1 MPATQTTLRIA
12 SGEIAGTGADDVRI
26 YRGVPYAAPPV
37 GPLRWRPPQPVEPW
51 TGVRDCTRYGP
62 DPIQIVE
69 PVPLRR
75 SLAPTTSEDCLNLNI
90 WAPAEPVP
98 GGAPVVVY
106 FDFGGFIAGSASRER
121 NDGSAYARRG
131 VVCVAVNHR
140 MGVLGFLAHPA
151 LSAESPQGVSGNY
164 GFLDVIAALRWV
176 RDNIAAFGGNPD
188 RVIATGGSAGA
199 GISALLLTSPLAQ
212 GLVHGIIHRSGSSYR
227 PMHRLAEAEAAGSVL
242 GDDLAALR
250 ALPASEVLKLNDVV
264 DPASHPNVEAVRDL
278 LKITYQRPILDG
290 WVFERDVVDAYRSG
304 AFAHVPTILGTVA
317 NEAGGAITANIPVRT
332 VAQLRDY
339 LAQSFGPAFFDEA
352 WTYFGAANDAGV
364 PQGLADAWSDN
375 MYSSSAR
382 GLAKEIAT
390 RQPKTFRYLF
400 SHVGTHTLNPPA
412 HGNDMTY
419 VFGTGDFEERDR
431 RVSDAMLAA
440 FCNFAKTWDPN
451 GPGAPA
457 WSPYDPARENY
468 LTFAGDFAEGTRWR
482 TAQADF
488 IERYYEAR
496 LRRG

>member
-1 MPATQTTLRIA
+1 MTATQTTVRTA
-12 SGEIAGTGADDVRI
+12 SGEVAGTGTDVRV
-26 YRGVPYAAPPV
+26 YRGIPYAAPPV
-37 GPLRWRPPQPVEPW
+37 GPLRWCPPQPVRPW
-51 TGVRDCTRYGP
+51 SGVHDGSRYGA
-62 DPIQIVE
+62 DPIQIPD

-75 SLAPTTSEDCLNLNI
+75 SLAPAMSEDCLNLNV
-90 WAPAEPVP
+90 WAPAEAPP
-98 GGAPVVVY
+98 GGAPVIVY
-106 FDFGGFIAGSASRER
+106 FDFGGFIAGTASRER

-151 LSAESPQGVSGNY
+151 LSAESPHGVSGNY
-164 GFLDVIAALRWV
+164 GFLDAIAALRWV

-199 GISALLLTSPLAQ
+199 GISSLLLASPLAK

-227 PMHRLAEAEAAGSVL
+227 PMHRLADVEAAGSVV
-242 GDDLAALR
+242 GSDIAALR
-250 ALPASEVLKLNDVV
+250 ALPATDLLALNDVV
-264 DPASHPNVEAVRDL
+264 DPASHPNVEVVRDL
-278 LKITYQRPILDG
+278 MKMTNLRPILDG
-290 WVFERDVVDAYRSG
+290 WVFERDVIDAYRSG
-304 AFAHVPTILGTVA
+304 AFAAVPTILGTVA

-332 VAQLRDY
+332 TAQLRDY

-352 WTYFGAANDAGV
+352 WTYFGAASDAGV
-364 PQGLADAWSDN
+364 AQGLADAWSDN
-375 MYSSSAR
+375 MYSSSVR
-382 GLAKEIAT
+382 GLAQEIAK

-400 SHVGTHTLNPPA
+400 SHVGAHTLNPPA

-431 RVSDAMLAA
+431 RVSDAILAA

-451 GPGAPA
+451 GPGAPPWA
-457 WSPYDPARENY
+457 PYDPARDNY
-468 LTFAGDFAEGTRWR
+468 LTFGGDFAEGTRWR
-482 TAQADF
+482 ADQAGF

>member
-12 SGEIAGTGADDVRI
+12 SGEIAGTGTGDVRI

-37 GPLRWRPPQPVEPW
+37 GPLRWQPPQPVEPW

-176 RDNIAAFGGNPD
+176 RDNIAAFGPWH
-188 RVIATGGSAGA
+188 TGSC
-199 GISALLLTSPLAQ
+199 T
-212 GLVHGIIHRSGSSYR
+212 GSSI
-227 PMHRLAEAEAAGSVL
+227 AA
-242 GDDLAALR
+242 
-250 ALPASEVLKLNDVV
+250 
-264 DPASHPNVEAVRDL
+264 AVRTARCTGWPTP
-278 LKITYQRPILDG
+278 KPRAPCWATTSMRCARSRRP
-290 WVFERDVVDAYRSG
+290 RS
-304 AFAHVPTILGTVA
+304 
-317 NEAGGAITANIPVRT
+317 
-332 VAQLRDY
+332 
-339 LAQSFGPAFFDEA
+339 
-352 WTYFGAANDAGV
+352 
-364 PQGLADAWSDN
+364 
-375 MYSSSAR
+375 
-382 GLAKEIAT
+382 
-390 RQPKTFRYLF
+390 
-400 SHVGTHTLNPPA
+400 
-412 HGNDMTY
+412 
-419 VFGTGDFEERDR
+419 
-431 RVSDAMLAA
+431 
-440 FCNFAKTWDPN
+440 
-451 GPGAPA
+451 
-457 WSPYDPARENY
+457 
-468 LTFAGDFAEGTRWR
+468 
-482 TAQADF
+482 
-488 IERYYEAR
+488 
-496 LRRG
+496 